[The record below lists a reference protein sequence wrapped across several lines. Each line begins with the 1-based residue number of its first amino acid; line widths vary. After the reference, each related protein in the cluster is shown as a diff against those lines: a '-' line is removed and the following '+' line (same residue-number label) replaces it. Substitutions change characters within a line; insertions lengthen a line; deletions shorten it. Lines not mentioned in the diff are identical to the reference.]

1 MVAVA
6 ATAGTALGWPSTAGA
21 AAAAAAAGI
30 TMVGSLGRQGSLIL
44 KGVETLLGLS
54 PARAGF
60 GYKLQHSPHSAR
72 RTQGPMPQPKVS
84 RAGLLGWCG
93 ATTKSQ
99 QGRPTG
105 VVWRRHI
112 LEVSWGMH
120 KPARSLPMYIRNGL
134 HEHLLAQW
142 PLREQTPLAGS
153 FP

>member
-1 MVAVA
+1 MYMVAVA
-6 ATAGTALGWPSTAGA
+6 ATAGTALGWPSTAG

-99 QGRPTG
+99 QGWPAG
-105 VVWRRHI
+105 VVWCHNQK
-112 LEVSWGMH
+112 SAGPAHWGGVAKAH
-120 KPARSLPMYIRNGL
+120 SGGVLGHAQASS
-134 HEHLLAQW
+134 ELAYVHQEW
-142 PLREQTPLAGS
+142 LA
-153 FP
+153 